1 MLSGARNQQ
10 KLVKQDWKGVGTYGT
25 VGLELALSIFLGL
38 FVGQWADAKFGTGPW
53 LTIIGVGYGV
63 AAGVRALYRAA
74 KQATR
79 EAEELDRKEREERKK
94 YQRDQHD

>member
-1 MLSGARNQQ
+1 M
-10 KLVKQDWKGVGTYGT
+10 GTYGT
-25 VGLELALSIFLGL
+25 VGLELALSIMLGL
-38 FVGQWADAKFGTGPW
+38 FVGRWLDEKFGTGNW

-94 YQRDQHD
+94 YQRDQRD